1 MAQIM
6 QQGGVMMRFA
16 LVLMALVL
24 LGAATRAPAA
34 CRRFGTQLECDLGGS
49 QLLIGT
55 QAAPAP
61 AYGSSLRPQLLQ
73 GGDLDDR
80 PLPRC
85 GGIPLRRRLNSSFG
99 SSEAPLFLRGRAPLC
114 PEEILRDGD
123 SCWRAAKG
131 QYAVRRSSGASHPAR
146 RFGVSQPGP
155 SGGAVDEDA

>member
-80 PLPRC
+80 PTPRW
-85 GGIPLRRRLNSSFG
+85 PLRLDLQNVGVDPSLCRRIGN
-99 SSEAPLFLRGRAPLC
+99 ETYC
-114 PEEILRDGD
+114 
-123 SCWRAAKG
+123 
-131 QYAVRRSSGASHPAR
+131 Y
-146 RFGVSQPGP
+146 
-155 SGGAVDEDA
+155 